1 MNVLKKVADAI
12 EEHPNTASIILGA
25 VIAGIYWRFCNKI
38 AAEAASLVVVE
49 KADRQCITFTPK
61 Q

>member
-1 MNVLKKVADAI
+1 MNVLKKVANVI

-25 VIAGIYWRFCNKI
+25 VVVGVYWRFCNKM
-38 AAEAASLVVVE
+38 AAEAASLVAAE